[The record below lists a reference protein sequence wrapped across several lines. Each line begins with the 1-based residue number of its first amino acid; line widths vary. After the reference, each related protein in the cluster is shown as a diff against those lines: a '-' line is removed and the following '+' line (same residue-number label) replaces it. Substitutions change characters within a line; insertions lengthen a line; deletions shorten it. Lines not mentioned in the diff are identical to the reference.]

1 MGWGEDAQS
10 VCTVD
15 ARYVYQHE
23 GRTSLGKGP
32 MLGILGAGKW
42 VRSKGHAM
50 KSQWN
55 AAVAAVDLMQ
65 VRYNCSRHAL
75 DHVDMDH
82 VYNDPESQCILA
94 LLPQTPSGELIPEAL
109 QPCQRHHFALHE

>member
-1 MGWGEDAQS
+1 MC
-10 VCTVD
+10 VVD

-55 AAVAAVDLMQ
+55 AAMAAVDLMQ
-65 VRYNCSRHAL
+65 VR
-75 DHVDMDH
+75 
-82 VYNDPESQCILA
+82 
-94 LLPQTPSGELIPEAL
+94 
-109 QPCQRHHFALHE
+109 

>member
-1 MGWGEDAQS
+1 M
-10 VCTVD
+10 CTVN

-55 AAVAAVDLMQ
+55 AAMAAVDLMQ
-65 VRYNCSRHAL
+65 VRYSCSCHVL
-75 DHVDMDH
+75 DHVDMDYDH
-82 VYNDPESQCILA
+82 LYNDHLYRSRKPVY
-94 LLPQTPSGELIPEAL
+94 SGTVATDSLRRANT
-109 QPCQRHHFALHE
+109 